1 MSIKETNVVVDTHSN
16 QRAVLGN
23 TEIRQCIFE
32 GFIALLV
39 EILVEM
45 CVHDGFEVHLLD
57 DRLLLNI
64 ELINVTVGVEDIDD
78 SLFRLAECALDDAV
92 LASIRDGGEGE
103 VKEGFGRLQIVNV
116 ESVRFPSKSNVL
128 YRLAEV
134 YATNDV
140 LVLVRAKALTCDC
153 IPHFARKVVASSR
166 NDGSVLVHAAAGQSA
181 FVT

>member
-64 ELINVTVGVEDIDD
+64 ELTMSDLIE
-78 SLFRLAECALDDAV
+78 L
-92 LASIRDGGEGE
+92 
-103 VKEGFGRLQIVNV
+103 
-116 ESVRFPSKSNVL
+116 
-128 YRLAEV
+128 
-134 YATNDV
+134 
-140 LVLVRAKALTCDC
+140 
-153 IPHFARKVVASSR
+153 R
-166 NDGSVLVHAAAGQSA
+166 NISY
-181 FVT
+181 

>member
-1 MSIKETNVVVDTHSN
+1 MEGKCKHTFWLIVIFINKGENEMSIKETNVVVDTHSN

-64 ELINVTVGVEDIDD
+64 ELTMSDLIE
-78 SLFRLAECALDDAV
+78 
-92 LASIRDGGEGE
+92 
-103 VKEGFGRLQIVNV
+103 
-116 ESVRFPSKSNVL
+116 P
-128 YRLAEV
+128 
-134 YATNDV
+134 
-140 LVLVRAKALTCDC
+140 
-153 IPHFARKVVASSR
+153 R
-166 NDGSVLVHAAAGQSA
+166 NISY
-181 FVT
+181 